1 MRKILP
7 SRFLKKQWVRN
18 SVENQ
23 SEWCL
28 IHVSNKSRYSVVL
41 ELLAIFVSPD
51 SVSQLWNEYSIISNN
66 RSFYLH
72 NWNVIVWWNLLSLT
86 QSLFSI
92 DTVVWFK
99 KSVLFQW
106 NCTGVRPVLAEY
118 CSCQYTVMSFYQHIN
133 IYMNFF

>member
-1 MRKILP
+1 M
-7 SRFLKKQWVRN
+7 RN

-72 NWNVIVWWNLLSLT
+72 NWNVIVWWNQLSLT

-99 KSVLFQW
+99 KCSDSMKLYWRTTSSRQVLFFASTLW
-106 NCTGVRPVLAEY
+106 CHFLYIILLLIKWRHNVLARNWLY
-118 CSCQYTVMSFYQHIN
+118 GSK
-133 IYMNFF
+133 